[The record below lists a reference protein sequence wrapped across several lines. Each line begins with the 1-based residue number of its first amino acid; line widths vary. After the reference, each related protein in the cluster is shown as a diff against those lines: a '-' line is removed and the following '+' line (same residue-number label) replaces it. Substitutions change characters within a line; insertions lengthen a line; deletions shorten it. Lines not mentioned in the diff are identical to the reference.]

1 LGHCEAAQDALLE
14 VQAGMSLAGRQLG
27 RYRLLE
33 LLGTGGMSVVYRG
46 LDTALQ
52 REVAVKVLH
61 PHLLVQKGDAR
72 RRLEREARAVARLH
86 HPNIVEVFDVAD
98 AAAEDAFL
106 VTELVRGETLRA
118 FVERERCWPPELAAV
133 VLHQVAA
140 ALAHA
145 HRAGV
150 VHRDLKPENV
160 MLREDGVLKLMDFGI
175 ARVLD
180 PSERMTQT
188 GALVGSP
195 AYMAPEVID
204 GHAAGPEADVFALG
218 TLFYWLCTGALPF
231 AAANTTSMLKRILE
245 GVYEDPRGRT
255 SALSDELAGVL
266 AQCLQR
272 APEDRYPS
280 GAEVEA
286 ALSST
291 LADVGI
297 GDPGAE
303 LQAFHLDSGPARDR
317 LVGRLVG
324 TLREQAETAL
334 AEGRT
339 ALALRRVDQLL
350 GLRPEDAAGRSILDR
365 AQRRARRLRRR
376 SRLAGAAVVGVLV
389 LSGMEAVHWLRVR
402 QPAQAHSAAAPSSA
416 AQALARPV
424 PSGPS
429 PVAAL
434 APAASA
440 EHILE
445 RPTRPASPTA
455 GRTPRAQPVPVE
467 LLVRPYGSIEVDG
480 GARSRDPLAAHSVLL
495 APGRHSIR
503 VSCQWCEDS
512 DHVIEVLAGGP
523 QTFALPAR
531 LRTAYLSFDFEPKDA
546 TVTVAGEQRTSEQ
559 SLARPFALV
568 SPRAATRFI
577 HQVAYV
583 VSHPGYLDTHGTLD
597 VLPGKRETLSGKLEP
612 R

>member
-1 LGHCEAAQDALLE
+1 
-14 VQAGMSLAGRQLG
+14 MSLAGRQLG

-61 PHLLVQKGDAR
+61 PHLLVQKSDGR

-98 AAAEDAFL
+98 SAMEDAFL
-106 VTELVRGETLRA
+106 VTELVRGKTLRA
-118 FVERERCWPPELAAV
+118 FVETERCWPPELAAV
-133 VLHQVAA
+133 VLQQIAL

-145 HRAGV
+145 HQAGV

-218 TLFYWLCTGALPF
+218 TLFYWLSTGALPF
-231 AAANTTSMLKRILE
+231 AASNTSSMLKRILD
-245 GVYEDPRGRT
+245 GVYEDPRTRT
-255 SALSDELAGVL
+255 TALSDGLAAIL
-266 AQCLQR
+266 ARCLQR
-272 APEDRYPS
+272 KPEDRYPS
-280 GAEVEA
+280 AAELEA
-286 ALSST
+286 ALSSA
-291 LADVGI
+291 LAEVGI
-297 GDPGAE
+297 LEPAAE
-303 LQAFHLDSGPARDR
+303 LQAFELDPGPARER
-317 LVGRLVG
+317 LVARLSG
-324 TLREQAETAL
+324 TLAEQAEAAL
-334 AEGRT
+334 GEGRT
-339 ALALRRVDQLL
+339 ALALRRADQLL
-350 GLRPEDAAGRSILDR
+350 GLCPEHPLGRSVLVR
-365 AQRRARRLRRR
+365 AQRRAWTLRRR
-376 SRLAGAAVVGVLV
+376 ARVTQAAALVLV
-389 LSGMEAVHWLRVR
+389 LALGGLVAWRVHRTAEARAAQTPSATAQGVVPPKPTPALAALSAEETAATPAEAVPEQRAVATAPVDRRASRVE
-402 QPAQAHSAAAPSSA
+402 S
-416 AQALARPV
+416 
-424 PSGPS
+424 
-429 PVAAL
+429 VA
-434 APAASA
+434 
-440 EHILE
+440 
-445 RPTRPASPTA
+445 
-455 GRTPRAQPVPVE
+455 VE
-467 LLVRPYGSIEVDG
+467 LLVRPYGSVEVDG
-480 GARSRDPLAAHSVLL
+480 GARSRDPLAAHSLL
-495 APGRHSIR
+495 LTPGRHSIR

-512 DHVIEVLAGGP
+512 DHVIDVLPGGP

-531 LRTAYLSFDFEPKDA
+531 LKTAYLSFDFEPKDA
-546 TVTVAGEQRTSEQ
+546 TVKVAGEERTSEQ

-568 SPRAATRFI
+568 SPRAATRFV

-583 VSHPGYLDTHGTLD
+583 VSHPGYRDTQGMVD
-597 VLPGKRETLSGKLEP
+597 VLPGKRETLSGKLVP